1 MLGYYIPWDVKKQ
14 VEIIKNELGW
24 KGDEV
29 EGVPPEYDY
38 EKIECAM
45 QGVRDYL
52 KFLKRGVGRT
62 NHLTGIDVRN
72 KRLTRQ
78 KSIELM
84 KKYDGK
90 RPASLDVFLNYIG
103 ISEDEFMDIAS
114 NHIVAPNKWTNT
126 KPENGKKTWDYDL
139 WDKNK

>member
-84 KKYDGK
+84 KNMTAKDPQVL
-90 RPASLDVFLNYIG
+90 RMELHRNF
-103 ISEDEFMDIAS
+103 
-114 NHIVAPNKWTNT
+114 
-126 KPENGKKTWDYDL
+126 
-139 WDKNK
+139 